1 MKSYLSFFKL
11 RFSVG
16 LQYRFAAIAGVLTQ
30 IFWGFMLIMIYEAY
44 YRAGIET
51 PMEWAQLVSYVW
63 IGQSLF
69 PFTYLGYKDKE
80 IIESLV
86 TGQVSYE
93 LVRPSNLYWFWY
105 TKLAAG
111 KLASSLLR
119 FIPVIII
126 ASLIPGEYGLNAPPT
141 FAALILFVITLLL
154 GFVLSI
160 AILMIVYILLF
171 YTVSSRGLFNMATVI
186 TNFFA
191 GGTVPIPFMPLAL
204 QTICYALPFRLI
216 MDLPFRIYVGNIG
229 TTEALQSILI
239 QIIWIVI
246 TTLIGTAFIN
256 KATRRLEVQGG

>member
-69 PFTYLGYKDKE
+69 AFTYLGYKDKD

-105 TKLAAG
+105 IKLAAG

-119 FIPVIII
+119 FIPMIII
-126 ASLIPGEYGLNAPPT
+126 ASLIPGEYGLSAPPT
-141 FAALILFVITLLL
+141 FAALVLFIITLML
-154 GFVLSI
+154 GFILSV

-171 YTVSSRGLFNMATVI
+171 YTVSSRGLFNIATVI
-186 TNFFA
+186 TDFFA
-191 GGTVPIPFMPLAL
+191 GGTVPIPFMPPVL

-229 TTEALQSILI
+229 AAEALQSILI
-239 QIIWIVI
+239 QIVWIVI
-246 TTLIGTAFIN
+246 TTLIGSAFIN

>member
-51 PMEWAQLVSYVW
+51 PMEWTELVSYVW

-69 PFTYLGYKDKE
+69 AFTYLGYKDKD

-105 TKLAAG
+105 IKLAAG

-119 FIPVIII
+119 FIPMIII
-126 ASLIPGEYGLNAPPT
+126 SSLIPGEYGLNAPPT
-141 FAALILFVITLLL
+141 FTALILFIITLFL
-154 GFVLSI
+154 GFILSV

-171 YTVSSRGLFNMATVI
+171 YTVSSRGLFNIATVI
-186 TNFFA
+186 TDFFA
-191 GGTVPIPFMPLAL
+191 GGTVPIPFMPIAL
-204 QTICYALPFRLI
+204 QTVCYALPFRLI

-229 TTEALQSILI
+229 AAEALQSILI
-239 QIIWIVI
+239 QIVWIVI
-246 TTLIGTAFIN
+246 TSIL
-256 KATRRLEVQGG
+256 L

>member
-51 PMEWAQLVSYVW
+51 PMEWSQLVSYVW

-69 PFTYLGYKDKE
+69 AFTYLGYKDKD

-105 TKLAAG
+105 IKLAAG
-111 KLASSLLR
+111 KLASSVLR
-119 FIPVIII
+119 FIPMITF
-126 ASLIPGEYGLNAPPT
+126 ASLIPGEYGLSAPPT
-141 FAALILFVITLLL
+141 FASFILFVITLLL
-154 GFVLSI
+154 GFILSV

-171 YTVSSRGLFNMATVI
+171 YTVSSRGLFNIATVI
-186 TNFFA
+186 SDFFA
-191 GGTVPIPFMPLAL
+191 GGTVPIPFMPIAL
-204 QTICYALPFRLI
+204 QAVCYVLPFRLI
-216 MDLPFRIYVGNIG
+216 MDLPFRVYVGNIG
-229 TTEALQSILI
+229 TAEALKSILI
-239 QIIWIVI
+239 QILWIII
-246 TTLIGTAFIN
+246 TTLIGSAFIN